1 MIEHPAFMVEEWS
14 IHEVGLHLD
23 TLAQNESIFA
33 LSNGHIGLRGNFDE
47 GEPYGLP
54 GTYLNSFF
62 ELRPLP
68 YAEGGYAYPESGQTI
83 INVTNGK
90 LIRLLVDDEPFD
102 VRYGEVQDHEREL
115 DLRNGVLRRSVRW
128 TTPAGRTVKISS
140 VRLVSLTQRAI
151 AAISYEVE
159 PLGAPM
165 RVVVQSELVANE
177 ALPDQGKDPRV
188 GAALA
193 SALESEEHQAF
204 DTTGLLVH
212 HTRVSGLLI
221 GAAMDHHIEGPP
233 EMVIESESSPDVAR
247 VTVTTR
253 LKPGERLRIV
263 KFVAY
268 GWSSLRSR
276 PAIHDQIKAA
286 LSAARYTGW
295 EGLLAEQ
302 RAYLDDFWSR
312 ADVELEGD
320 PEIQQAVRFALFHV
334 LQAGARGERRP
345 IPAKGLTG
353 PGYDGHAFW
362 DTEIF
367 VLPVLALTLPR
378 AAADALRWRQLLLPQ
393 AKEHARELTLR
404 GAAFPWRTIRG
415 AESSGYWPAGTA
427 AFHINADV
435 AYAVATYIS
444 ATGDAAFEEEVGLE
458 LLVETARLWRSLG
471 FLNAATDQFRID
483 GVTGPDEYSAIS
495 DNNVY
500 TNLMAQ
506 RNLRWAAEG
515 VKLYPE
521 KARALG
527 VDADE
532 AASWREAAEK
542 MLIPYDERL
551 GVTPQDETFTEHE
564 VWDFAHT
571 APDEYPL
578 FLHFPYFDIYRKQVV
593 KQADLVLAMHLRGDA
608 FTPEQKARNF
618 AYYEPLTVRDSSL
631 SASTQAVLAAEVGQ
645 LQLAYDYLG
654 EAAFMDLHDL
664 AHNARDGLHMASLA
678 GAWTALVAGF
688 GGMRLRHSSLQFS
701 PRLPEALGR
710 LAFHLLFHGCRLRV
724 EVTAKEATYRLL
736 DGSPLKV
743 RHYGE
748 EILLPV
754 DGAVTRPIPD
764 MKVGPRPTQPPG
776 RAPVARGL
784 QAHSTRTPV

>member
-1 MIEHPAFMVEEWS
+1 MIEHPAFPVEEWS
-14 IHEVGLHLD
+14 VRETGLNLD
-23 TLAQNESIFA
+23 TLAQTESIFA
-33 LSNGHIGLRGNFDE
+33 LSNGHIGLRGNLDE
-47 GEPYGLP
+47 GEPHGLP
-54 GTYLNSFF
+54 GTYLNSFY

-68 YAEGGYAYPESGQTI
+68 YAEGGYAYPESEQTI

-102 VRYGEVQDHEREL
+102 VRYGKVQEHEREL
-115 DLRNGVLRRSVRW
+115 DFRNGVLRRSLRW
-128 TTPAGRTVKISS
+128 TTRAGRTVRVSS
-140 VRLVSLTQRAI
+140 VRMVSFTQRSI
-151 AAISYEVE
+151 VAISYEVE
-159 PLGAPM
+159 PLDAPI

-188 GAALA
+188 GAALS
-193 SALESEEHQAF
+193 SALESEEHLAQGTA
-204 DTTGLLVH
+204 GVLIH
-212 HTRVSGLLI
+212 HTRVSGLRI
-221 GAAMDHHIEGPP
+221 GAAMDHIIEGPP
-233 EMVIESESSPDVAR
+233 GMVVEAESIPDIAR
-247 VTVTTR
+247 VSVTGR

-263 KFVAY
+263 KLIAY

-276 PAIHDQIKAA
+276 PAIHDQVRAA
-286 LSAARYTGW
+286 LSAARSTGW
-295 EGLLAEQ
+295 DGLLAEQ
-302 RAYLDDFWSR
+302 RAYLDDFWAS

-334 LQAGARGERRP
+334 LQAGARAESRP

-393 AKEHARELTLR
+393 ARSHARELGLR

-415 AESSGYWPAGTA
+415 PECSGYWPAGTA
-427 AFHINADV
+427 AVHINADI
-435 AYAVATYIS
+435 AYAVATYIE
-444 ATGDAAFEEEVGLE
+444 ATGDAAFEEEVG
-458 LLVETARLWRSLG
+458 
-471 FLNAATDQFRID
+471 QFRID
-483 GVTGPDEYSAIS
+483 GVTGPDEYSALA

-551 GVTPQDETFTEHE
+551 GVTPQDETFTEHA
-564 VWDFAHT
+564 VWDFVHT

-578 FLHFPYFDIYRKQVV
+578 FLHFTYFDLYRKQVI
-593 KQADLVLAMHLRGDA
+593 KQADLVLAMYLRGDA
-608 FTPEQKARNF
+608 FTAEQKARNF
-618 AYYEPLTVRDSSL
+618 AYYEPLTARDSSL

-654 EAAFMDLHDL
+654 EAAFVDLHDL
-664 AHNARDGLHMASLA
+664 HHNVRDGLHMASLA
-678 GAWTALVAGF
+678 GAWAALVAGF
-688 GGMRLRHSSLQFS
+688 GGMRLQHTSLHFS
-701 PRLPEALGR
+701 PRLPDAIGR
-710 LAFHLLFHGCRLRV
+710 LAFHLLFRGSRLRV
-724 EVTAKEATYRLL
+724 EVTATEATYRLL
-736 DGSPLKV
+736 DGPPLKV
-743 RHYGE
+743 HHHGE
-748 EILLPV
+748 EILLPA
-754 DGAVTRPIPD
+754 DGAITRSIPPIQA
-764 MKVGPRPTQPPG
+764 GPRPTQPPG
-776 RAPVARGL
+776 RAPVPRGERA
-784 QAHSTRTPV
+784 QSTKTPEWVLST